1 MPKDSAF
8 PPDKVGKILARNPR
22 MAAKV
27 AKEIAEWHDKFE
39 GNYKGTSFGNS
50 VEAGIRARHAGEKHW
65 ATKLGLPGQKPTKA
79 GIRKKM
85 DDQGE
90 E

>member
-1 MPKDSAF
+1 MAKKSKADREIDNWHTSFDS
-8 PPDKVGKILARNPR
+8 R
-22 MAAKV
+22 
-27 AKEIAEWHDKFE
+27 
-39 GNYKGTSFGNS
+39 YKGTPFGDA

-79 GIRKKM
+79 GIRKKF